1 MNIAYL
7 IYQAER
13 QPSAAEQR
21 DIDTRRG
28 EVASGL
34 AQLIRRRPSTTES
47 ARSRPRGG
55 NSRRHQAAGDLAG
68 DRQLVGQELA
78 CR

>member
-21 DIDTRRG
+21 AIDTRRG
-28 EVASGL
+28 ELASGL
-34 AQLIRRRPSTTES
+34 AQLMQRRPQ
-47 ARSRPRGG
+47 AADRGRSWPAGRKT
-55 NSRRHQAAGDLAG
+55 RRHQAVQELPANCRLTS
-68 DRQLVGQELA
+68 QELA

>member
-21 DIDTRRG
+21 AIDNRRG
-28 EVASGL
+28 ELASGL
-34 AQLIRRRPSTTES
+34 AQLMRRRPSAGGTRAGS
-47 ARSRPRGG
+47 AGR
-55 NSRRHQAAGDLAG
+55 NYRRHQA
-68 DRQLVGQELA
+68 VQELPA
-78 CR
+78 NCRLTTQELVRS